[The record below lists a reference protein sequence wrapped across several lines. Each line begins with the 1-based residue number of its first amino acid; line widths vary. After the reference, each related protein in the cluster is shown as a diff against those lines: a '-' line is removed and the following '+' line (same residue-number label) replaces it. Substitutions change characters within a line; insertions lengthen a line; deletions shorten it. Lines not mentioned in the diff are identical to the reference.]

1 MSSRT
6 PNQEKALA
14 WYCQQH
20 NLKPQLS
27 AHPVYTFTNEKGGTE
42 EHNIQ
47 HIVADWERWREEERK
62 SNKRRTA

>member
-6 PNQEKALA
+6 PNQDKALA
-14 WYCQQH
+14 WYCQTN

-27 AHPVYTFTNEKGGTE
+27 AHPVYFFTNEKGKTE
-42 EHNIQ
+42 ERNIQ